1 MHRIF
6 VLVLLLSAL
15 NCFSNDI
22 GYSVLLIPKELMK
35 DANVVKRME
44 EIRLEIINTGE
55 TVLYKKYAVTILNE
69 NGDEHAAFYEWY
81 DKLRSIRSI
90 EGNLYDMLGNQLKKV
105 KNKDIQDLTGS
116 NGMDVDDDR
125 VKVHNFYYKVYPYT
139 VEYEVEIKFNHS
151 FYFPDWMPQRS
162 GNIAVEKSSCTV
174 ITPSDY
180 ILRYKS
186 ENYKG
191 EPTITTGKGKKIL
204 QWEVKNLVAISRPYA
219 APNWREIAT
228 SVAFAPTQFKIGE
241 YKGDM
246 SNWKEFGKFM
256 YVLKQDRDQ
265 LPDDVQQKVKQLTG
279 NVKDDRDKIKVLYEF
294 MQRNT
299 RYISI
304 QLGIGGWQPF
314 EAGFVAKKGYG
325 DCKALSNYMYS
336 LLKAAGIKSYY
347 TLVNSGTDIRNRQMI
362 TDFPSNQFN
371 HVILCVPLQKDT
383 MWLECTSQ
391 TLAAGYMGD
400 HTGNR
405 NALLIAEEG
414 GIVVATPRYGLEENL
429 QIRSIKAIVD
439 VTGNMEMNIHT
450 KYTGLQQERVHGM
463 LNSLSKEKVKEVLNE
478 EFDDLPTYDIN
489 DFKYAEKKDMLQEV
503 EEKLQVRVS
512 NYATVSGK
520 RIFIYPNIINRTTT
534 RITDT
539 AKRVYDYVFDM
550 AWRDVD
556 TISIDLP
563 EGYTSE
569 ALPKD
574 VVLKTK
580 FGTYSSTVQL
590 TANKLSYLRT
600 REQYSGRFPP
610 KDKEELTKFLDAICK
625 ADRSRMVLVKKGE

>member
-174 ITPSDY
+174 ITHSDY

-610 KDKEELTKFLDAICK
+610 KDKEELTKFLDAIYK